1 MTNIDLDLMYD
12 YEKIKIEKNKLLNE
26 LNEYIA
32 LFKEFE
38 KSDSN
43 IYLIK
48 DNKYLKEEKEKNI
61 KLSKQY
67 HYKNDLLN
75 KKKELSSLKLD
86 FKIYSFK
93 AFNNIY
99 YYNIVKYN
107 KLRIKYK
114 LEGLVLLE
122 KLINN
127 INQIM
132 TINNESN
139 IFNKKDI
146 YNYVPKNNL
155 KQILDIKKEYFDK
168 KNQFLIKDYT
178 LKLIK
183 LYEFLGE
190 FIIIKNKE
198 SKKRNNEL
206 YNKVRDKVIN
216 ERKIYNA
223 NLIKKMFVEK
233 RDLSTKELVERWNKK
248 IIKGLRKSDLE
259 NNYSINQSQKIKKT
273 KLNFKKADEEFDENN
288 LYYEE

>member
-1 MTNIDLDLMYD
+1 
-12 YEKIKIEKNKLLNE
+12 
-26 LNEYIA
+26 
-32 LFKEFE
+32 
-38 KSDSN
+38 
-43 IYLIK
+43 
-48 DNKYLKEEKEKNI
+48 
-61 KLSKQY
+61 
-67 HYKNDLLN
+67 
-75 KKKELSSLKLD
+75 
-86 FKIYSFK
+86 
-93 AFNNIY
+93 
-99 YYNIVKYN
+99 
-107 KLRIKYK
+107 
-114 LEGLVLLE
+114 
-122 KLINN
+122 
-127 INQIM
+127 M

-155 KQILDIKKEYFDK
+155 EQILDIKKEYFDK

-206 YNKVRDKVIN
+206 YNKVRDKVIK

-259 NNYSINQSQKIKKT
+259 KNYSINKSQKIKKT
-273 KLNFKKADEEFDENN
+273 NFKKTDDEFDENN